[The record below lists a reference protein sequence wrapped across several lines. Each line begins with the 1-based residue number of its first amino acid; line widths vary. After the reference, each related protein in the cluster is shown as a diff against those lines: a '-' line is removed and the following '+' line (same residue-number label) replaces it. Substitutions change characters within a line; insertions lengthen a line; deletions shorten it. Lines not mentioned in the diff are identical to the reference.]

1 MVRVNHSCPCWC
13 TLLFGVQTKVTN
25 PLKSKKGHYLLL
37 LMRCGIRLFTTTLCV
52 LTWNMFDWGMM
63 NGIRYEIDVLKCGK
77 DKQYSAGRDW
87 KFESLMS
94 GYVHAAL
101 RSITCPLGVI
111 DYRNKIIGIGT
122 AVYTT
127 LRLNTEAI
135 LCGGERKL
143 ELHNFEERR
152 VKLHR
157 SYAVHVLKRGGE
169 CWLHV

>member
-37 LMRCGIRLFTTTLCV
+37 LMRCSICLFTTTLCV

-77 DKQYSAGRDW
+77 DKQYGAGRYW

-101 RSITCPLGVI
+101 WSITCPLGVI
-111 DYRNKIIGIGT
+111 DYKNKIIGIG
-122 AVYTT
+122 AAMYTT
-127 LRLNTEAI
+127 LRLNTEAK
-135 LCGGERKL
+135 LWLRK
-143 ELHNFEERR
+143 ETGVAYFRRALH
-152 VKLHR
+152 KLHH
-157 SYAVHVLKRGGE
+157 SYTVHVLKQGGE